1 MDFTTLHSERR
12 LWGVSCVDGENE
24 STCTLSNV
32 FKIALYIVFELIKRN
47 IHITITCFV
56 FPKLR
61 FA

>member
-32 FKIALYIVFELIKRN
+32 FKIALYIVFERTLNEIFTKQLHVLFSPN
-47 IHITITCFV
+47 
-56 FPKLR
+56 
-61 FA
+61 